1 MHYRRLGRTEWM
13 VSEVALSARPLASA
27 DPATVEETLTAA
39 LVAGINLLT
48 VDARPDAPALEELIG
63 RVALRARPHVLL
75 ASRMPAGLTAGELAA
90 TVEATVERLDAK
102 YLDLVLLAAAPDLE
116 QLDLLEALD
125 ALDGCREQGLV
136 RAIGLSTL
144 SALAEGGASAPEQV
158 AAAITDGR
166 IDVIEVALNLGERGA
181 AAAIEQAAAA
191 GLGVIAAAPL
201 DGGALLRAERFAES
215 LRAATDGPPRTPAQ
229 AAIAW
234 ALSQPGVPAVAVGAA
249 TAERAA
255 ENADASRVAPLAPR
269 VLASLDG

>member
-1 MHYRRLGRTEWM
+1 MHYRRFGRTEWM

-27 DPATVEETLTAA
+27 DPAAVEETLTAA
-39 LVAGINLLT
+39 LAAGINLLT
-48 VDARPDAPALEELIG
+48 VDARPDTPELEELIG

-102 YLDLVLLAAAPDLE
+102 YLDLVLLAAATDVE
-116 QLDLLEALD
+116 QLDLLEV
-125 ALDGCREQGLV
+125 LDGCREQGLV

-144 SALAEGGASAPEQV
+144 SASSTVTASAPEQV
-158 AAAITDGR
+158 AAAIAGGR
-166 IDVIEVALNLGERGA
+166 IDVVEVALNLGERGA
-181 AAAIEQAAAA
+181 AGAIEQAAAA

-201 DGGALLRAERFAES
+201 DGGALLRAERFAEP

-234 ALSQPGVPAVAVGAA
+234 ALSQRGVTAVAVGAA

-255 ENADASRVAPLAPR
+255 ENADASRVAPLAPE
-269 VLASLDG
+269 VLAGLDG

>member
-1 MHYRRLGRTEWM
+1 M
-13 VSEVALSARPLASA
+13 VSEVALSARPLAAA
-27 DPATVEETLTAA
+27 DPAAVEETLTAA
-39 LVAGINLLT
+39 LAAGINLLT
-48 VDARPDAPALEELIG
+48 VDARPDTPELEELIG

-102 YLDLVLLAAAPDLE
+102 YLDLVLLAAATDLA
-116 QLDLLEALD
+116 QLDVLD
-125 ALDGCREQGLV
+125 ECREQGLV

-144 SALAEGGASAPEQV
+144 SASSTVTASAPEQV
-158 AAAITDGR
+158 AAAIAGGR
-166 IDVIEVALNLGERGA
+166 VDVIEVALNLGARGA

-201 DGGALLRAERFAES
+201 DGGALLRAERFAEP

-234 ALSQPGVPAVAVGAA
+234 ALSQRGVTAVAVGAA

-255 ENADASRVAPLAPR
+255 ENADASRVAPLAPE